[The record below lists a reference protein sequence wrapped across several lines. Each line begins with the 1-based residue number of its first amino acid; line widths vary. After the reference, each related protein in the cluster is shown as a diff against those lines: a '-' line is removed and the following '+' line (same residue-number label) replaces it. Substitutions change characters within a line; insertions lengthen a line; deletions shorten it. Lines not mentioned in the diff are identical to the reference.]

1 VIAWIQGRAVSG
13 FATTIITLLV
23 VGSFI
28 MISLGII
35 GEYIAKIYDEI
46 KARPPYLVESA
57 VGFESDD
64 ILRQAVPARRG
75 EALGVARLG
84 K

>member
-1 VIAWIQGRAVSG
+1 MVSYVNRRGFRPAVHK
-13 FATTIITLLV
+13 I
-23 VGSFI
+23 I

-35 GEYIAKIYDEI
+35 GEYLAKIYDEI
-46 KARPPYLVESA
+46 KGRPSYLVESA

-64 ILRQAVPARRG
+64 VLRQATRARRG
-75 EALGVARLG
+75 ETVGVGRFG

>member
-1 VIAWIQGRAVSG
+1 
-13 FATTIITLLV
+13 
-23 VGSFI
+23 

-46 KARPPYLVESA
+46 KARPNYLVESA
-57 VGFESDD
+57 VGFEGED
-64 ILRQAVPARRG
+64 ILRQAVPLTRR
-75 EALGVARLG
+75 EALGVTRLD